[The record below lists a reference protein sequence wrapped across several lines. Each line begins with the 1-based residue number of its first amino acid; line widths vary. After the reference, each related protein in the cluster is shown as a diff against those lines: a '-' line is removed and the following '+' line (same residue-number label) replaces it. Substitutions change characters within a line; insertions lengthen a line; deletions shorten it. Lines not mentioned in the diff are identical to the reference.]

1 MSQALSLN
9 FDAYS
14 HGSLT
19 VTPVQPTLGAE
30 ISGVDLSEDLP
41 QPIIDEIRELLVKHK
56 VIFFRDQHITRE
68 QQLAFTTRFGPP
80 VIHPLQLLREKRRA
94 SELPEGVHAIVPPSV
109 EDDYV
114 EKNRTWHADGSWT
127 SPIAFATS
135 LRAVR
140 VPEVGGD
147 TIFAD
152 AGSIYRA
159 LPDRIKAQL
168 EGLFVT
174 HEYKDL
180 YRKGVAH
187 PIIAHPAVINHPETG
202 EDLLF
207 VDFIM
212 FPTVLGLSKEDGET
226 LLTELYEEVQRPEH
240 HVRFHWKE
248 GSIAIWDNRST
259 LHTAIRDYGDFPRV
273 MERVVVGSDYVPF
286 RDPARRFQ
294 APQAD

>member
-1 MSQALSLN
+1 MATAPIFSPYQQ
-9 FDAYS
+9 
-14 HGSLT
+14 GELT

-30 ISGVDLSEDLP
+30 ISGVDLS
-41 QPIIDEIRELLVKHK
+41 QPLEQPVVDEIRALLVKHK

-80 VIHPLQLLREKRRA
+80 VIHPLQQLREKRRQQD
-94 SELPEGVHAIVPPSV
+94 LPEGVHAIVPPSK

-114 EKNRTWHADGSWT
+114 EKTRTWHADGSWT

-135 LRAVR
+135 LRAVH
-140 VPEVGGD
+140 VPDVGGD

-152 AGSIYRA
+152 TGSIYRA
-159 LPDRIKAQL
+159 LPDRLKARL
-168 EGLFVT
+168 EGLFIA

-187 PIIAHPAVINHPETG
+187 PIIAHPAVINHPETD

-212 FPTVLGLSKEDGET
+212 FPTIIGLDRAEGEA

-248 GSIAIWDNRST
+248 GSIAVWDNRST

-286 RDPARRFQ
+286 RDPARRFTLP
-294 APQAD
+294 AA

>member
-1 MSQALSLN
+1 MSQALSLS
-9 FDAYS
+9 FDPYEQGA
-14 HGSLT
+14 LT
-19 VTPVQPTLGAE
+19 VTPVQPTFGAE
-30 ISGVDLSEDLP
+30 VSGVDLSEELSQD
-41 QPIIDEIRELLVKHK
+41 IVDELRGLIVKHK

-94 SELPEGVHAIVPPSV
+94 SGLPEGLHAIIPPSA

-114 EKNRTWHADGSWT
+114 DKKRTWHADGSWI
-127 SPIAFATS
+127 SPVAFATS
-135 LRAVR
+135 LRAVT

-152 AGSIYRA
+152 TASIYRA
-159 LPDRIKAQL
+159 LPDRLKARL
-168 EGLFVT
+168 EGLFVA
-174 HEYKDL
+174 HDYKDL

-187 PIIAHPAVINHPETG
+187 PIIAHPAVINHPDTG
-202 EDLLF
+202 EDHLY

-212 FPTVLGLSKEDGET
+212 FPSIIGLDRAESEAI
-226 LLTELYEEVQRPEH
+226 LTELYEEVQRPEH

-248 GSIAIWDNRST
+248 GSIAVWDNVST

-294 APQAD
+294 APLAQ

>member
-1 MSQALSLN
+1 MTQALALN
-9 FDAYS
+9 FSPYQQ
-14 HGSLT
+14 GTLT

-30 ISGVDLSEDLP
+30 IGGVDLSEPLD
-41 QPIIDEIRELLVKHK
+41 QDTIDEIRALLVKHK

-80 VIHPLQLLREKRRA
+80 VIHPLQQLREKRRA
-94 SELPEGVHAIVPPSV
+94 TELPEGVHAIVPPGN
-109 EDDYV
+109 DDFYV
-114 EKNRTWHADGSWT
+114 PKTRTWHADGSWT

-135 LRAVR
+135 LRAVH
-140 VPEVGGD
+140 VPDVGGD

-159 LPDRIKAQL
+159 LPDRLKAKL
-168 EGLFVT
+168 EGLFIA

-180 YRKGVAH
+180 HRAGVAH

-212 FPTVLGLSKEDGET
+212 FPTVIGLDRAEGEE

-240 HVRFHWKE
+240 HVRFHWEK
-248 GSIAIWDNRST
+248 GSIALWDNRST

-273 MERVVVGSDYVPF
+273 MERVVVGSDYVPY
-286 RDPARRFQ
+286 RDPARRFVLP
-294 APQAD
+294 A

>member
-1 MSQALSLN
+1 MSAVALQ
-9 FDAYS
+9 FDPYEQ
-14 HGSLT
+14 GQLT
-19 VTPVQPTLGAE
+19 VTPVQPTIGAE
-30 ISGVDLSEDLP
+30 IGGVDLS
-41 QPIIDEIRELLVKHK
+41 QPLTPELRDEIRALLVKHK

-68 QQLAFTTRFGPP
+68 QQLAFTTQFGPP
-80 VIHPLQLLREKRRA
+80 VIHPLQLLREKQRA
-94 SELPEGVHAIVPPSV
+94 SELPTGIHAIVPPTK
-109 EDDYV
+109 DDIYV
-114 EKNRTWHADGSWT
+114 EKTRTWHADGSWT

-152 AGSIYRA
+152 NGSIYRA
-159 LPDRIKAQL
+159 LPDRLKAKL
-168 EGLFVT
+168 EGLFIA
-174 HEYKDL
+174 HEYKEL
-180 YRKGVAH
+180 YKAGVAH

-212 FPTVLGLSKEDGET
+212 FPTVIGLDRAEGEA

-248 GSIAIWDNRST
+248 GSIALWDNRST

-273 MERVVVGSDYVPF
+273 MERVVVGSDYVPH
-286 RDPARRFQ
+286 RDPAKRFVP
-294 APQAD
+294 AAA